1 VSALIDPREANH
13 PHFSLNLQQAAQA
26 RAWETLAKA
35 AAMIE
40 PGMDDVDGKAIVDQA
55 ILDSGAE
62 RLWHASQVRF
72 GPNTLLPF
80 GEAPKSPHVLE
91 PNDIFFLDIGP
102 CYDGHEGDVGSG
114 FILGHVPAYQ
124 SLIED
129 SKAVFAAVKTH
140 WAETGATGPELYDF
154 ALAEA
159 AKRRRTLALE
169 GASGHRIGAFPHRV
183 HHSGKLKAFG
193 KTPTPACWILE
204 IHVVDHALKA
214 GAFYEDML

>member
-1 VSALIDPREANH
+1 MTGLLDPREANH
-13 PHFSLNLQQAAQA
+13 AHFSLELQEAAQA
-26 RAWETLAKA
+26 RAWETLARA

-40 PGMDDVDGKAIVDQA
+40 PGMNDLDGKAIVDQA

-80 GEAPKSPHVLE
+80 GQAPATPHVLE
-91 PNDIFFLDIGP
+91 ADDIFFLDIGP
-102 CYDGHEGDVGSG
+102 CYDGHEGDVGSA
-114 FILGHVPAYQ
+114 FTLGQVPAFH

-129 SKAVFAAVKTH
+129 SKAVFAAVKAH
-140 WAETGATGPELYDF
+140 WAETGANGLELYDF
-154 ALAEA
+154 AKTEA
-159 AKRRRTLALE
+159 AKRGRTLALE

-193 KTPTPACWILE
+193 KTPSPACWILE
-204 IHVVDHALKA
+204 IHLIDPTLKV